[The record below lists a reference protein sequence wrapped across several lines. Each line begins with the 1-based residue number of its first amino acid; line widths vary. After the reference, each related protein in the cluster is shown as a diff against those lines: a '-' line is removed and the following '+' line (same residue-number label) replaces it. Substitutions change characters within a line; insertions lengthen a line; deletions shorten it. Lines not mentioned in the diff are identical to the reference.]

1 MNFDYR
7 SKTIIK
13 GVLVEINGE
22 KQDIGAGETITGLLR
37 SLEIE
42 PERVAVELDRKIVK
56 RAEWDETMLRDG
68 AQLEIV
74 QFVGGG

>member
-1 MNFDYR
+1 VQVVVNGEHR
-7 SKTIIK
+7 
-13 GVLVEINGE
+13 EIN
-22 KQDIGAGETITGLLR
+22 AGETVSGLLK
-37 SLEIE
+37 SLELE

-56 RAEWDETMLRDG
+56 RAHWEETLLRDG

>member
-1 MNFDYR
+1 MQVIVNGEPR
-7 SKTIIK
+7 
-13 GVLVEINGE
+13 EIN
-22 KQDIGAGETITGLLR
+22 AGETVSGLLE
-37 SLEIE
+37 SLELE

-56 RAEWDETMLRDG
+56 RARWEETLLRDG